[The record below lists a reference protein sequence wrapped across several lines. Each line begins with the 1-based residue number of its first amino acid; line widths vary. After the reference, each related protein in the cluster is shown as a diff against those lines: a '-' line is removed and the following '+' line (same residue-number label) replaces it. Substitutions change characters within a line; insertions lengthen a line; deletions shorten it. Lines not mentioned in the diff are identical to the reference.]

1 MRALRFASHETSN
14 QGIGRK
20 LLLHVKHQFR
30 ESIACNQGATAHV
43 ALRSLV
49 NKSWTDLHEDM
60 LQRRYRPFPEKTW
73 QMVSPDTAANLIGN
87 SNTFNLAGYSETGQ
101 GQRGSGWA
109 KG

>member
-60 LQRRYRPFPEKTW
+60 LQRRATDLSLRKPGKWSVQTL
-73 QMVSPDTAANLIGN
+73 QQIL
-87 SNTFNLAGYSETGQ
+87 
-101 GQRGSGWA
+101 
-109 KG
+109 